1 MAQESSIEDELTLVG
16 NVPFIKNPLSFFAS
30 TKNFRAILSITDNTD
45 LTNDIQ
51 IAEKMFGTLFVS
63 SSSENFETKI
73 QEIRDILKQRLR
85 YPGINEKPE
94 LLKLAKIWIL
104 PNKIQLASK
113 PQDFL
118 TSFKDSLV
126 SKQAEYGFE
135 SLSCVKFELSG
146 GQERMIIYKML
157 DDGFRPSIII
167 VKWSE
172 DLDSNYSTAYCA
184 GHLVNSGYVMVDNK
198 NGYALYFYTD
208 ASIYNTVSMKDVCY
222 GNPIVKNFQEETE
235 ELLKSL
241 GLDKS
246 DEPKPEP
253 KPEPDTQSDA

>member
-1 MAQESSIEDELTLVG
+1 MAKESSIEDELMLIN

-30 TKNFRAILSITDNTD
+30 TKNFRAILSITDSTD
-45 LTNDIQ
+45 LSTDIQ

-63 SSSENFETKI
+63 SPLEDFETKI
-73 QEIRDILKQRLR
+73 QEIRDVLKQRLR
-85 YPGINEKPE
+85 YPGINERQD

-104 PNKIQLASK
+104 PNKIQTVSK
-113 PQDFL
+113 PQEFL
-118 TSFKDSLV
+118 ASFKDNLAQ
-126 SKQAEYGFE
+126 KQAEYNFDI
-135 SLSCVKFELSG
+135 LSCVKIELSG

-157 DDGFRPSIII
+157 DDGFRPSLII

-222 GNPIVKNFQEETE
+222 GNPIVKNFQDETE

-241 GLDKS
+241 GLDKQDGQGQEQGDEQTS
-246 DEPKPEP
+246 D
-253 KPEPDTQSDA
+253 T

>member
-1 MAQESSIEDELTLVG
+1 MAQEHSIEDELTLVG

-30 TKNFRAILSITDNTD
+30 TKNFRAILSITDSAD

-51 IAEKMFGTLFVS
+51 IAEKMFGTLFIS
-63 SSSENFETKI
+63 SPVEDIESKV
-73 QEIRDILKQRLR
+73 QEIRDVLKQRLR
-85 YPGINEKPE
+85 YPGINERQD

-104 PNKIQLASK
+104 PNKIHTVSK
-113 PQDFL
+113 PQEFL
-118 TSFKDSLV
+118 ASFKDNLAQ
-126 SKQAEYGFE
+126 KQADYSFDT
-135 SLSCVKFELSG
+135 LSCVKIELSD

-157 DDGFRPSIII
+157 DDGFRPSLII

-172 DLDSNYSTAYCA
+172 DLDTNYSTAYCA

-222 GNPIVKNFQEETE
+222 GNPIVKNFQDETE

-241 GLDKS
+241 GLDKP
-246 DEPKPEP
+246 DGQ
-253 KPEPDTQSDA
+253 EPDTQSEYSCT

>member
-1 MAQESSIEDELTLVG
+1 MAQEHSIEDELTLVG

-30 TKNFRAILSITDNTD
+30 TKNFRAILSITDSID
-45 LTNDIQ
+45 LTTDIQ
-51 IAEKMFGTLFVS
+51 IAEKMFGTLFIS
-63 SSSENFETKI
+63 SPHEDLESKVQT
-73 QEIRDILKQRLR
+73 IRDVLKQRLR
-85 YPGINEKPE
+85 YPGINERPD

-104 PNKIQLASK
+104 PNKIQTVSK

-118 TSFKDSLV
+118 SSFKDTIAQR
-126 SKQAEYGFE
+126 QAEYSFDT
-135 SLSCVKFELSG
+135 LSCVKIELSG

-157 DDGFRPSIII
+157 DDGFRPSLII

-172 DLDSNYSTAYCA
+172 DLDTNYSTAYCA

-198 NGYALYFYTD
+198 NGCALYFYTD

-222 GNPIVKNFQEETE
+222 GNPIVKNFQDETE

-241 GLDKS
+241 GLDKP
-246 DEPKPEP
+246 DGQEPESSC
-253 KPEPDTQSDA
+253 T

>member
-1 MAQESSIEDELTLVG
+1 MDQEHNIEEELTLIS

-30 TKNFRAILSITDNTD
+30 TKNFRAILSITDSTD
-45 LTNDIQ
+45 LTTDIQ
-51 IAEKMFGTLFVS
+51 ITEKMFGTLFIS
-63 SSSENFETKI
+63 SPDQDIESKVTI
-73 QEIRDILKQRLR
+73 IRDVLKQRLR
-85 YPGINEKPE
+85 YPGINEKPD

-104 PNKIQLASK
+104 PNKIQIASK

-126 SKQAEYGFE
+126 SKQVEYGFE

-157 DDGFRPSIII
+157 DDGFRPSLII

-208 ASIYNTVSMKDVCY
+208 ASIYDTVSMKDVCY
-222 GNPIVKNFQEETE
+222 GNPIVKNFQDETQ

-246 DEPKPEP
+246 DEPKPEH
-253 KPEPDTQSDA
+253 EHESSRT